1 MDGRRQ
7 ILNSMSSSGSHE
19 TRRWRGQ
26 SRANPSPK
34 PKFPVRWENTGYSL
48 IFGSISPNLS
58 SESQSLSGTYS
69 SNSLWDRTGNY
80 FRPIRELNQRIREV
94 SDRIR
99 ERASGSRFETIRAK
113 GAGSRRRPLR
123 SFEGARALRRPALFC
138 SRQRRVPQP
147 RGQPRLSPQWSKGFV
162 GRNVSH

>member
-1 MDGRRQ
+1 MECRGGTDGSQ
-7 ILNSMSSSGSHE
+7 

-58 SESQSLSGTYS
+58 SESQFLSELIVQIPCGTEQGIIFDLSGNLIS
-69 SNSLWDRTGNY
+69 VSGKFPTG
-80 FRPIRELNQRIREV
+80 
-94 SDRIR
+94 
-99 ERASGSRFETIRAK
+99 SGKGPLARVLKTIRAK

-123 SFEGARALRRPALFC
+123 SFEGARALRCPALFC

-147 RGQPRLSPQWSKGFV
+147 RGQPRLFTAVVKGFCWA
-162 GRNVSH
+162 